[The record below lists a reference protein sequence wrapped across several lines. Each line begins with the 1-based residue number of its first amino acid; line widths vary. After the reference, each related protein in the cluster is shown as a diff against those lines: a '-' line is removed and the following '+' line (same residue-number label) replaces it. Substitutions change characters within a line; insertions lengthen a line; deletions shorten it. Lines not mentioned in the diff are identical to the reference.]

1 MITIKRLLS
10 LDIIKAEQCVE
21 GEVNPKVSGR
31 LWWRWRRWSGGVE
44 GMDIEKIHGVSGSP
58 LTDVLRHQVALAQVP
73 TQDGDGRKRERL
85 EWGARFRNIPER
97 DPVIVPCERRVRGC
111 ATAGGI
117 ISESA
122 CHTAH
127 L

>member
-1 MITIKRLLS
+1 M
-10 LDIIKAEQCVE
+10 AAAV
-21 GEVNPKVSGR
+21 
-31 LWWRWRRWSGGVE
+31 SGGVE
-44 GMDIEKIHGVSGSP
+44 GMDIEKIHGVSGSL

-85 EWGARFRNIPER
+85 EWGERFRNIPER

-122 CHTAH
+122 CQLISNNNDDARHSTITPPK
-127 L
+127 